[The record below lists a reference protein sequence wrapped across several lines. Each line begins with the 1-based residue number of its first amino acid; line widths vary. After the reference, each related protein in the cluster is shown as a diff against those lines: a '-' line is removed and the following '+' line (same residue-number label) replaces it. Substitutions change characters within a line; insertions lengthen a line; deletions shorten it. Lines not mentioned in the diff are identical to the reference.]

1 MILPR
6 TNFSPQFTLG
16 VIMLTDK
23 HIDIIKSTIPL
34 LENAGPTLTGHFYQ
48 RMFRLNPELKN
59 IFNMANQHSGR
70 QQFALFEAIAAY
82 AKNIEN
88 LEVLTTAVER
98 IAQKHTSFNIKP
110 DHYAIVGHHL
120 IETLRELASDA
131 FTTDVEEA
139 WTAAYKFL
147 AQIFIDREAHLYQER
162 AETLG
167 GWRDARAFTVIDK
180 VVESKLVTSF
190 VFMPLD
196 DKAVIGYQPG
206 QYLGVEV
213 SDPNREF
220 KEIRQYSLS
229 TSANDQTYR
238 ISVKR
243 EVNNLDGI
251 TTKGIVSNYLHNEI
265 NVGDSINLYAP
276 AGDFFFTDRQAPV
289 VLLSAGVGIT
299 PMQAILETLAKESYE
314 YPVQYLH
321 ACENSEQHSF
331 DQRTTELINQH
342 NWQQHIWY
350 LTGEVSQQHIL
361 QGMMDFT
368 QIDLPI
374 EQGDFYLCGP
384 IPFMQFAKQQ
394 LLTLGVEANNIHYEV
409 FGPHADL

>member
-1 MILPR
+1 
-6 TNFSPQFTLG
+6 
-16 VIMLTDK
+16 MLTDK

-34 LENAGPTLTGHFYQ
+34 LENAGPALTGHFYQ
-48 RMFRLNPELKN
+48 RLFSHNPELQD

-70 QQFALFEAIAAY
+70 QQVALFEAIAAY

-88 LEVLTTAVER
+88 LAALTTAVER
-98 IAQKHTSFNIKP
+98 IAQKHTSFNIKAP
-110 DHYAIVGHHL
+110 HYAIVGHHL
-120 IETLRELASDA
+120 IETLRELASEA
-131 FTTDVEEA
+131 FTAEVEEA
-139 WTAAYKFL
+139 WTAAYQFL
-147 AQIFIDREAHLYQER
+147 AQIFINRETELYQQR

-167 GWRDARAFTVIDK
+167 GWRDGRAFTVIDK
-180 VVESKLVTSF
+180 VVESTLVTSF
-190 VFMPLD
+190 VFMPVD
-196 DKAVIGYQPG
+196 DKPIIGFQPG
-206 QYLGVEV
+206 QYLGIEV
-213 SDPNREF
+213 SDPSREF

-229 TSANDQTYR
+229 NKANDQTYR

-243 EVNNLDGI
+243 EKNEVP
-251 TTKGIVSNYLHNEI
+251 GIVSNYLHDEVHI
-265 NVGDSINLYAP
+265 GDNINLYAP
-276 AGDFFFTDRQAPV
+276 AGDFFFNDRQAPV

-299 PMQAILETLAKESYE
+299 PMQAILETLAQQSYNH
-314 YPVQYLH
+314 PVQYLH

-331 DQRTTELINQH
+331 DQRTTELIKQN

-350 LTGEVSQQHIL
+350 RTEDVSQQHIQ

-368 QIDLPI
+368 KIDLPI

-394 LLTLGVEANNIHYEV
+394 LLTLGVTASNIHYEV

>member
-1 MILPR
+1 
-6 TNFSPQFTLG
+6 
-16 VIMLTDK
+16 MLTDK
-23 HIDIIKSTIPL
+23 HISIIKSTIPL

-88 LEVLTTAVER
+88 LVALTTAVER

-120 IETLRELASDA
+120 IETLRELASEA
-131 FTTDVEEA
+131 FTVDVEEA
-139 WTAAYKFL
+139 WTAAYQFL
-147 AQIFIDREAHLYQER
+147 AQIFIDREAQLYQER

-196 DKAVIGYQPG
+196 DKAVISFQPG

-229 TSANDQTYR
+229 TNANDQTYR

-251 TTKGIVSNYLHNEI
+251 AIEGIVSNYLHDVV

-289 VLLSAGVGIT
+289 VLVSAGVGIT
-299 PMQAILETLAKESYE
+299 PMQAILETLAKENYNHN
-314 YPVQYLH
+314 VQYLH

-342 NWQQHIWY
+342 NWQQQIWY
-350 LTGEVSQQHIL
+350 RTGEVSKQHVL

-368 QIDLPI
+368 QIALPI

-394 LLTLGVEANNIHYEV
+394 LLTLGVAASNIHYEV

>member
-1 MILPR
+1 
-6 TNFSPQFTLG
+6 
-16 VIMLTDK
+16 MLTDK

-34 LENAGPTLTGHFYQ
+34 LENAGPALTEHFYQ
-48 RMFRLNPELKN
+48 RMFSLNPELQD

-70 QQFALFEAIAAY
+70 QQVALFEAIAAY

-88 LEVLTTAVER
+88 LTALTTAVER
-98 IAQKHTSFNIKP
+98 IAQKHTSFNIKA

-120 IETLRELASDA
+120 IETLRELASDV
-131 FTTDVEEA
+131 FTADVEEA
-139 WTAAYKFL
+139 WTTAYQFL
-147 AQIFIDREAHLYQER
+147 AQIFIDREEQLYHER
-162 AETLG
+162 AKTLG
-167 GWRDARAFTVIDK
+167 GWRDGRVFTVVNK
-180 VVESKLVTSF
+180 VAESELVTSF
-190 VFMPLD
+190 VFMPVD
-196 DKAVIGYQPG
+196 DQAVIGFLPG

-213 SDPNREF
+213 SDPSREF

-229 TSANDQTYR
+229 TKANGQTYR

-243 EVNNLDGI
+243 EASETDGI
-251 TTKGIVSNYLHNEI
+251 KTKGIVSNYLHDEVNI
-265 NVGDSINLYAP
+265 GDNINLYAP
-276 AGDFFFTDRQAPV
+276 AGDFFFQDRQAPV
-289 VLLSAGVGIT
+289 VLISAGVGIT
-299 PMQAILETLAKESYE
+299 PMQAILETLAQQSYQHS
-314 YPVQYLH
+314 VQYIH

-331 DQRTTELINQH
+331 AKRTTELIQQN

-350 LTGEVSQQHIL
+350 RTGEVSQQHIL

-394 LLTLGVEANNIHYEV
+394 LLTLGVAACNIHYEV
-409 FGPHADL
+409 FGPHANL